1 MNERTQAIEQNIE
14 SIIKVIKKSSIS
26 VDDFETYL
34 IPLLNSVEQLKQ
46 AYKIEIEMLKKEN

>member
-1 MNERTQAIEQNIE
+1 MNDRTQVIEQNIE

-34 IPLLNSVEQLKQ
+34 IPLLSSVEQLKQ
-46 AYKIEIEMLKKEN
+46 AYKIEIEILKKEN

>member
-1 MNERTQAIEQNIE
+1 MNERTQVIEQNIE

-34 IPLLNSVEQLKQ
+34 IPLLSSVEQLKQ
-46 AYKIEIEMLKKEN
+46 AYKIEIEILKKEN